1 MIKITDRISIS
12 EDELEESFIRASG
25 PGGQNVNKVATAVQ
39 LRFDLMGSPNLPEEV
54 KQKAAKIAGHRLT
67 QDGILII
74 EAKRFRLQTRNREDA
89 QARLVALLQKAATPT
104 VPRRKTRPSKAAKEK
119 RLKSKAM
126 RSDVKRL
133 RSRIGKDG

>member
-1 MIKITDRISIS
+1 MIKITDRISIN

-39 LRFDLMGSPNLPEEV
+39 LRFDLMGSPNLPETV

-133 RSRIGKDG
+133 RGRIGKDG

>member
-12 EDELEESFIRASG
+12 EDEFEESFIRASG

-39 LRFDLMGSPNLPEEV
+39 LRFDLMGSPNLPEAV

-74 EAKRFRLQTRNREDA
+74 EAKRFRAQVRNREDA

-126 RSDVKRL
+126 RGDVKRL
-133 RSRIGKDG
+133 RSRIEKDG

>member
-39 LRFDLMGSPNLPEEV
+39 LRFDLMGSPNLPEAV

-104 VPRRKTRPSKAAKEK
+104 VQRRKTRPSKAAKEK
-119 RLKSKAM
+119 RLKSKAI
-126 RSDVKRL
+126 RGDVKRL
-133 RSRIGKDG
+133 RGRIEKDG

>member
-39 LRFDLMGSPNLPEEV
+39 LRFDLMGSPNLPEAV

>member
-39 LRFDLMGSPNLPEEV
+39 LRFDLMGSPNLPEAV

-74 EAKRFRLQTRNREDA
+74 EAKRFRAQTRNREDA
-89 QARLVALLQKAATPT
+89 QARLVALLQKAATPA

-126 RSDVKRL
+126 RGDVKRL
-133 RSRIGKDG
+133 RSRIEKDN